1 MSFYILIQSV
11 YNEMNV
17 LLFALFSLS
26 QLMIMELW

>member
-17 LLFALFSLS
+17 LLYALFSLS
-26 QLMIMELW
+26 IDDYGILW